1 MKAETT
7 LFRIRYKNAGEERT
21 EFLGSRNFN
30 WVQVRRAV
38 AFFHMSIVNVRW
50 YQASFDEV
58 PELIPSESSA
68 VYYKVKWTRVP
79 DLLEK
84 RKVILRGGMAYV
96 PAAEQASIV
105 FQEFQTLLEKALE
118 VGVIH
123 FGPLA
128 VSHHVR
134 RRQPRH
140 SLGWMKTPA

>member
-1 MKAETT
+1 MGAGAQWCSILFLMAT
-7 LFRIRYKNAGEERT
+7 LD
-21 EFLGSRNFN
+21 
-30 WVQVRRAV
+30 
-38 AFFHMSIVNVRW
+38 MRW

-79 DLLEK
+79 DLVEK